1 MAQVHNS
8 TFLISISRTFPI
20 LLLLL
25 LLYCVCIVYYTM
37 LYSARQHG
45 LDNNVIACPS
55 AH

>member
-1 MAQVHNS
+1 MAQTHS

-25 LLYCVCIVYYTM
+25 YCVCIVYYTM
-37 LYSARQHG
+37 LYNARQHG